1 MLLSIVLS
9 FGIAGSSVLADS
21 ISLFNPDPGAPVTA
35 YPAGVTNGLTTYLL
49 GCNKSATAAG
59 PCAFTAP
66 ITLVEGEKTFHVEI
80 TKPVEDGYTQTLTVD
95 CPAGT
100 AAGCSVTALNKQHT
114 TTTISL
120 NASMYSLGVVALPTV
135 ASAGGLLYNGI
146 PSPTPSASSTTS
158 YSSNGTA
165 TPSYSSYATGTGG
178 AYGNSTTTKASTAK
192 SSPSS
197 TSSSS
202 PSPVATK
209 SGALSQYLGAQAVFA
224 LLVGVCV
231 VILGW

>member
-9 FGIAGSSVLADS
+9 FGLASGVALAD
-21 ISLFNPDPGAPVTA
+21 ISLFNPNPGAPVTA
-35 YPAGVTNGLTTYLL
+35 YEAGVTNGVTTYLL
-49 GCNKSATAAG
+49 GCNKSAAATDA
-59 PCAFTAP
+59 CDFTAP

-80 TKPVEDGYTQTLTVD
+80 TKPVDDGYIQTLTVD

-100 AAGCSVTALNKQHT
+100 AAGCSVTALNKAHT

-120 NASMYSLGVVALPTV
+120 NYSMYSLGVVPLPTV
-135 ASAGGLLYNGI
+135 ASCGGLLYNGVPI
-146 PSPTPSASSTTS
+146 PTTSASVAPS

-165 TPSYSSYATGTGG
+165 TSTYSSYLATGTGG
-178 AYGNSTTTKASTAK
+178 AYGNSTTTKASL
-192 SSPSS
+192 SNGGPYS
-197 TSSSS
+197 TSS
-202 PSPVATK
+202 PTPATK

-224 LLVGVCV
+224 VLVGACV

>member
-1 MLLSIVLS
+1 MRCEV
-9 FGIAGSSVLADS
+9 V
-21 ISLFNPDPGAPVTA
+21 DPTLTR
-35 YPAGVTNGLTTYLL
+35 TNR
-49 GCNKSATAAG
+49 
-59 PCAFTAP
+59 
-66 ITLVEGEKTFHVEI
+66 
-80 TKPVEDGYTQTLTVD
+80 TLTVD

-158 YSSNGTA
+158 YSSNGTS
-165 TPSYSSYATGTGG
+165 TSSYSSYATGTGG

-192 SSPSS
+192 SGPSS
-197 TSSSS
+197 TSTSS

-224 LLVGVCV
+224 VLVGACV
-231 VILGW
+231 IILGW